1 MHCSFLP
8 SRRSPVAIGFWIPLL
23 GVVFS
28 AQIAGGYP
36 GTAEVSLHLDPLRVR
51 PFNGYIWD
59 ADVAAIGDGFYA
71 AYVDDGGYARGIP
84 VLASGPTAP
93 NPLPFAGFT
102 SWGHQGDIGV
112 ADLAGE
118 ALIAWSDSPGGV
130 PRVRAAWQPTE
141 TWTHRVR
148 PLTELGPGRSPA
160 VAGAGDRCLVA
171 WVHAAI
177 QVAVVTAADWPQ
189 APAPVQIADGIPSQF
204 SHVAAAYAP
213 PTQRYIVAWKKAAQI
228 EMRIVDQNG
237 APVSAII
244 TQVPATAPT
253 AVSASW
259 DGTQFVVVWST
270 TGGLVEAAR
279 VNVSGVILERKTV
292 AGPGARLARS
302 ASRQGETLVSWIVGE
317 SFESTY
323 VVRGARLDPAGNVLD
338 PGGFVIHDG
347 IRPSGT
353 FADNFVAG
361 MTAIGT
367 NYMVVWIENS
377 PSCGGLITNF
387 QNVYGAIVSP
397 PVAAPA
403 WLTSGTAEQSNIA
416 GAWLSD
422 RLWTGWNTF
431 DGNRLQVMAARR
443 SDQGAP
449 LDPSGILLANDGNCS
464 ASGFNTS
471 HSAPVVAA
479 TAEVALTAW
488 RRIETTSFFDFSH
501 VEYRLHN
508 PSGLAV
514 AGSDFS
520 YNNLPGPH
528 DDLPPIVATNGSG
541 FLMAFASRGTGSVP
555 VVRWA
560 GLNAAGGSTGDGVAD
575 LGSDEQVQDAA
586 AIGSQ
591 YLLAWSILGD
601 GRDTFVGRIDAGL
614 TLLDPSG
621 IPLATGPG
629 DQGVVRLTTDGTNYF
644 AVWPSVGSLLASRI
658 ALDGTVL
665 DPAGIPVAPAAGPYD
680 VDWDGM
686 HYVVAWIAP
695 GTPEDVVM
703 ARRLDALGNPVDPS
717 PVELLRRPDDLLSCS
732 ISSRDGVTFIALGTR
747 RPVSGAWRETS
758 GYGLLYQNPSVLAVS
773 PSELPVPVG
782 MTGVVAYPNP
792 FRASGVLRI
801 VTGANAKEARI
812 WDPAGRLVRSLGNAP
827 GTDSRFEW
835 DGRDA
840 GGRELPAGVYFFD
853 LGPEA
858 PARGKIIKLP

>member
-1 MHCSFLP
+1 MNCSFLP
-8 SRRSPVAIGFWIPLL
+8 SRRSLVALGFWIPLL
-23 GVVFS
+23 GTLLS
-28 AQIAGGYP
+28 AHIAGGYP

-51 PFNGYIWD
+51 PFFGYIWD
-59 ADVAAIGDGFYA
+59 ADVAAIGDRFYA

-102 SWGHQGDIGV
+102 SWGHEGDIGV

-141 TWTHRVR
+141 VWTHRVR

-189 APAPVQIADGIPSQF
+189 APTSVQIADGIPSQF

-228 EMRIVDQNG
+228 ELRIVDQNG

-279 VNVSGVILERKTV
+279 VNVAGVVLERKTV
-292 AGPGARLARS
+292 AGPGALQARS
-302 ASRQGETLVSWIVGE
+302 ASRPGETLIAWIVGDL
-317 SFESTY
+317 FESTY
-323 VVRGARLDPAGNVLD
+323 VVRGARLDPTGNLLD
-338 PGGFVIHDG
+338 PGGFVIHN
-347 IRPSGT
+347 GT
-353 FADNFVAG
+353 RIPGATGYNFVAG
-361 MTAIGT
+361 VTSDAT
-367 NYMVVWIENS
+367 NYLVVWIHNY
-377 PSCGGLITNF
+377 PSCGGLIVSL
-387 QNVYGAIVSP
+387 QDVYGAIVSP
-397 PVAAPA
+397 PTAAPA
-403 WLTSGTAEQSNIA
+403 WTASGSAEQSNIA
-416 GAWLSD
+416 GAWLGD
-422 RLWTGWNTF
+422 RLWTAWNTF
-431 DGNRLQVMAARR
+431 DSNLSQVMGARR
-443 SDQGAP
+443 SAEGAL
-449 LDPSGILLANDGNCS
+449 LDPNGILAES
-464 ASGFNTS
+464 AGVCP
-471 HSAPVVAA
+471 PVWQSQSSPSVAA
-479 TAEVALTAW
+479 TDEVALTAW
-488 RRIETTSFFDFSH
+488 RRIETTDFYDLSH
-501 VEYRLHN
+501 IEYRLHDPN
-508 PSGLAV
+508 GLAV
-514 AGSDFS
+514 AGNSVE
-520 YNNLPGPH
+520 YTNLPSQH
-528 DDLPPIVATNGSG
+528 DDRAPIVATNGNG
-541 FLMAFASRGTGSVP
+541 FLLAFASRGTGNVP

-560 GLNAAGGSTGDGVAD
+560 GLSGAGGSAGDGVAD

-591 YLLAWSILGD
+591 YLLAWSIAGD
-601 GRDTFVGRIDAGL
+601 GRDSFVGRIDASL
-614 TLLDPSG
+614 TLLDPTG

-629 DQGVVRLTTDGTNYF
+629 DQGVVRITTDGANYF
-644 AVWPSVGSLLASRI
+644 AVWPRAGSLLASRI

-665 DPAGIPVAPAAGPYD
+665 DPAGIPVAQAAGPYD
-680 VDWDGM
+680 VDWDGT
-686 HYVVAWIAP
+686 HYVVAWIVP
-695 GTPEDVVM
+695 GTPEDLIMV
-703 ARRLDALGNPVDPS
+703 RRLDAVGNPVDPA
-717 PVELLRRPDDLLSCS
+717 PVELLRRPDDLLTCS
-732 ISSRDGVTFIALGTR
+732 VSGRDGISFIALATR

-773 PSELPVPVG
+773 PSELPVPVA

-792 FRASGVLRI
+792 FRASSVLRI
-801 VTGANAKEARI
+801 VTGARTKEARI
-812 WDPAGRLVRSLGNAP
+812 WDPAGRLVRSLGDAP